1 MSKVTEIQADQ
12 FETEVVQYEGAVLVD
27 FFADW
32 CGPCKMIAPL
42 LVNLSAERED
52 LKIVKVNADNASE
65 LLAKYGVRGLPTL
78 LMFNQGSVA
87 GTKVGAISLTQLREF
102 ADQF

>member
-1 MSKVTEIQADQ
+1 MSQVTEIQAEQ
-12 FETEVVQYEGAVLVD
+12 FDTEVVQSEGPVLVD

-42 LVNLSAERED
+42 LVSLSTERED
-52 LKIVKVNADNASE
+52 LKIVKVDADNASE

-78 LMFNQGSVA
+78 LLFNQGSVA
-87 GTKVGAISLTQLREF
+87 ATKVGAVSLTQLREF
-102 ADQF
+102 VAQV